1 MSLNIGSR
9 ILLAAAMI
17 VVTTFIAFILYFDY
31 QQRNSIQAALQSKLT
46 ESGSLATAGISNWLD
61 GRRLLVESLANN
73 VARDPSP
80 EAVKAV
86 TSGQALAES
95 FIYSYFGS
103 ADGVMTMYPPDE
115 LPDGYDPRAR
125 PWYGDAVTI
134 GDSTLTEPYTDAST
148 GQLIVTATTPV
159 FDGSNLLGVVGGDI
173 NITILGDLIR
183 SIDLGGIGYGFLVND
198 KGTVLIHPNSDF
210 TLQQIGEVFPENT
223 PSVEEGMDNVIN
235 GTGDQLF
242 TFFKVEGLPS
252 VNWYLGFALDHGA
265 AYASLSEFRYTAIIT
280 AIIAVL
286 AIMGLMGLLV
296 RGWVSRPVLS
306 MTSAMTRLAKG
317 DSDVDVPGIELKDEI
332 GAMAAAVLV
341 FKNNAAE
348 VGRLASENEQS
359 NKRAAQERKRAL
371 DQMADNFE
379 KSVLSIVE
387 TVADAAE
394 QTQKV
399 ATQLSANAEESTA
412 RAAAVSNAANITTE
426 NVQAVASATEELSA
440 AIREIGAQ
448 VTQSIEVATEAVDGV
463 NNTTATVTELA
474 AAAERIGKV
483 VGLIQDIAG
492 QTNLLA
498 LNATIEAARAGDA
511 GKGFA
516 VVAGEVKSLANQTD
530 KATGDIQTQVDG
542 IQGSSTRSV
551 SEIESISTTIER
563 INEFCNAI
571 AAAVE
576 QQGAATREIADS
588 VQRAAS
594 GTQEVSQNVSAVSD
608 ASNMVSAE
616 ANSLLKSSSEM
627 RELAQRLRDE
637 VLGFLKSVRDND

>member
-17 VVTTFIAFILYFDY
+17 VVATFVAFILYFDY
-31 QQRNSIQAALQSKLT
+31 QQRTSIQTALQSKLT

-73 VARDPSP
+73 IARDSSP
-80 EAVKAV
+80 ATVSEIA
-86 TSGQALAES
+86 SGQALAES
-95 FIYSYFGS
+95 FIFSYFGS

-115 LPDGYDPRAR
+115 LPADYDPRKR
-125 PWYGDAVTI
+125 PWYSDAVAI

-159 FDGSNLLGVVGGDI
+159 FDGSKLLGVVGGDI
-173 NITILGDLIR
+173 NITILGDLVR
-183 SIDLGGIGYGFLVND
+183 GIDLGGIGYGFLVND
-198 KGTVLIHPNSDF
+198 QGTVIIHPNADF
-210 TLQQIGEVFPENT
+210 TLKSISEVFPENT
-223 PSVEEGMDNVIN
+223 PAVTEGMQNVIEGN
-235 GTGDQLF
+235 GDLLF
-242 TFFKVEGLPS
+242 TFFKVKGLPS
-252 VNWYLGFALDHGA
+252 VNWYLGFALDRDA
-265 AYASLSEFRYTAIIT
+265 AYASLTEFRYTAIIT
-280 AIIAVL
+280 AVIAVL
-286 AIMGLMGLLV
+286 AIMGLMGVLV

-306 MTSAMTRLAKG
+306 MTSAMTRLARGEK
-317 DSDVDVPGIELKDEI
+317 DVDVPGTELKDEI

-348 VGRLASENEQS
+348 VDRLAHENEQATQ
-359 NKRAAQERKRAL
+359 RAALERKRAL

-394 QTQKV
+394 RTQSV
-399 ATQLSANAEESTA
+399 ATQLSANAEESTN

-448 VTQSIEVATEAVDGV
+448 VTQSIDVATEAVDGI

-474 AAAERIGKV
+474 EAAERIGQV

-530 KATGDIQTQVDG
+530 KATGDIQTQIDG
-542 IQGSSTRSV
+542 IQGSSNRSV
-551 SEIESISTTIER
+551 SEIGSISSTIER

-594 GTQEVSQNVSAVSD
+594 GTQEVSQNVSAVSQ
-608 ASNMVSAE
+608 ASSMVSEE
-616 ANSLLKSSSEM
+616 ANSLLTSSREM
-627 RELAQRLRDE
+627 RQLAQRLREE
-637 VLGFLKSVRDND
+637 VLGFLKSVREND

>member
-1 MSLNIGSR
+1 MALNIGSR

-17 VVTTFIAFILYFDY
+17 VIATFTAFILYFDY
-31 QQRNSIQAALQSKLT
+31 QQRNSIRDALVSKLT

-73 VARDPSP
+73 IARDSSPSNVS
-80 EAVKAV
+80 AVA
-86 TSGQALAES
+86 SGQALAES

-103 ADGVMTMYPPDE
+103 ADGTMTMYPSEE
-115 LPDGYDPRAR
+115 LPPDYDPRKR
-125 PWYGDAVTI
+125 PWYTDAVSV

-159 FDGSNLLGVVGGDI
+159 FDGTNLLGVVGGDI
-173 NITILGDLIR
+173 DIGILGDLVR
-183 SIDLGGIGYGFLVND
+183 SIDLGGVGYGFLVND
-198 KGTVLIHPNSDF
+198 QGTVLIHPSPEF
-210 TLQQIGEVFPENT
+210 TLKPLSEVFPGST
-223 PSVEEGMDNVIN
+223 PAVIEGMEDVIE
-235 GTGDQLF
+235 GDGDQLF
-242 TFFKVEGLPS
+242 TFFRVNGLPS
-252 VNWYLGFALDHGA
+252 VNWYLGFALDRDA
-265 AYASLSEFRYTAIIT
+265 AYASLTEFRYTSIFT
-280 AIIAVL
+280 AVIAVL
-286 AIMGLMGLLV
+286 AIMGLMGVLV
-296 RGWVSRPVLS
+296 RIWVSRPVTS
-306 MTSAMTRLAKG
+306 MTSAMTRLANGQK
-317 DSDVDVPGIELKDEI
+317 DVDVPGVELKDEI
-332 GAMAAAVLV
+332 GAMASAVLV

-348 VGRLASENEQS
+348 VDRLARENEAS
-359 NKRAAQERKRAL
+359 TRRAAEARRRAL
-371 DQMADNFE
+371 EQIADSFE

-387 TVADAAE
+387 TVAEAAE
-394 QTQKV
+394 KTQSV
-399 ATQLSANAEESTA
+399 ATQLSANAKESTA

-448 VTQSIEVATEAVDGV
+448 VTQSIEIASEAVSGV
-463 NNTTATVTELA
+463 NNTSATVRELA
-474 AAAERIGKV
+474 ESAERIGKV

-530 KATGDIQTQVDG
+530 KATGDIQQQVDG
-542 IQGSSTRSV
+542 IQGSSSRSV
-551 SEIESISTTIER
+551 TEIGSISGTIER

-576 QQGAATREIADS
+576 QQGAATQEIVNS

-608 ASNMVSAE
+608 TASMVSDE
-616 ANSLLKSSSEM
+616 ANSLLVSSREM
-627 RELAQRLRDE
+627 RELAQKLREE

>member
-17 VVTTFIAFILYFDY
+17 VVATFVAFILYFDY
-31 QQRNSIQAALQSKLT
+31 QQRTSIQSSLESKLT

-61 GRRLLVESLANN
+61 GRRLLVESLANSI
-73 VARDPSP
+73 ARDSSP
-80 EAVKAV
+80 ANVSAVASGEAF
-86 TSGQALAES
+86 AES
-95 FIYSYFGS
+95 FIFSYFGS

-115 LPDGYDPRAR
+115 LPPDYDPRKR
-125 PWYGDAVTI
+125 PWYADAVAV

-159 FDGSNLLGVVGGDI
+159 SDDGNLLGVVGGDI
-173 NITILGDLIR
+173 DIGILGDLVR

-198 KGTVLIHPNSDF
+198 QGTVLIHPNAEF
-210 TLQQIGEVFPENT
+210 TLKPLAEVFPEDT
-223 PSVEEGMDNVIN
+223 PTVTEGMDNIKE
-235 GTGDQLF
+235 GRGEQLF
-242 TFFKVEGLPS
+242 TFFRVSGLPS
-252 VNWYLGFALDHGA
+252 VNWYLGFALDRDE
-265 AYASLSEFRYTAIIT
+265 AYASLYEFRYTAIIT
-280 AIIAVL
+280 AVIAVL
-286 AIMGLMGLLV
+286 AIMGLMGVLV
-296 RGWVSRPVLS
+296 RVWVSGPVMS
-306 MTSAMTRLAKG
+306 MTSAMTRLAQGQK
-317 DSDVDVPGIELKDEI
+317 DVEVPGTELKDEI

-348 VGRLASENEQS
+348 VERLAHANEEAT
-359 NKRAAQERKRAL
+359 KRAAEARKRAL
-371 DQMADNFE
+371 EQMADNFE
-379 KSVLSIVE
+379 QSVLSIVE

-394 QTQKV
+394 KTQSV
-399 ATQLSANAEESTA
+399 ATQLSANAEESTS

-463 NNTTATVTELA
+463 NSTSATVTELA
-474 AAAERIGKV
+474 EAAERIGKV

-530 KATGDIQTQVDG
+530 KATGDIQVQVDG
-542 IQGSSTRSV
+542 IQGSSSRSV
-551 SEIESISTTIER
+551 SEIGSISGTIER

-608 ASNMVSAE
+608 ASNMVSVE
-616 ANSLLKSSSEM
+616 ANSLLQSSREM
-627 RELAQRLRDE
+627 RELAHRLREE

>member
-17 VVTTFIAFILYFDY
+17 VVATFLAFILYFDF
-31 QQRNSIQAALQSKLT
+31 QQRNSIQSALQSKLT
-46 ESGSLATAGISNWLD
+46 ESGALATAGISNWLD

-73 VARDPSP
+73 IARDSSP
-80 EAVKAV
+80 ATVAEVA
-86 TSGQALAES
+86 SGEALAES
-95 FIYSYFGS
+95 FIFSYFGS
-103 ADGVMTMYPPDE
+103 ADGVMTMYPSEE
-115 LPDGYDPRAR
+115 LPADYDPRKR
-125 PWYGDAVTI
+125 PWYSDAVSV

-173 NITILGDLIR
+173 DIGILGDLVR

-198 KGTVLIHPNSDF
+198 QGTVLIHPNADF
-210 TLQQIGEVFPENT
+210 TLKPMAEVFPDNT
-223 PSVEEGMDNVIN
+223 PTVAEGMENVMS
-235 GTGDQLF
+235 GDGEQLF
-242 TFFKVEGLPS
+242 TFFKVNGLPS
-252 VNWYLGFALDHGA
+252 VNWYLGFALDRDA

-280 AIIAVL
+280 AVIAVL
-286 AIMGLMGLLV
+286 AIMGLMGILV
-296 RGWVSRPVLS
+296 RTWVSRPVLS

-317 DSDVDVPGIELKDEI
+317 EKDVEVPGTELKDEI
-332 GAMAAAVLV
+332 GSMAAAVLV

-348 VGRLASENEQS
+348 VDRLARENEEAT
-359 NKRAAQERKRAL
+359 KRAADERKHAL

-394 QTQKV
+394 KTQTV
-399 ATQLSANAEESTA
+399 ATQLSANAEESTT
-412 RAAAVSNAANITTE
+412 RAAAVSSAANLTTE

-474 AAAERIGKV
+474 EAAERIGKV

-530 KATGDIQTQVDG
+530 KATGDIQIQVDG

-551 SEIESISTTIER
+551 SEIGSISGTIER

-576 QQGAATREIADS
+576 QQGAATQEIADS

-608 ASNMVSAE
+608 ASNMVSQE
-616 ANSLLKSSSEM
+616 ANSLLTSSREM
-627 RELAQRLRDE
+627 RELAQRLREE
-637 VLGFLKSVRDND
+637 VLGFLRSVRDND

>member
-17 VVTTFIAFILYFDY
+17 VVATFTAFILYFDY
-31 QQRNSIQAALQSKLT
+31 QQRTYIQNALVAKLT
-46 ESGSLATAGISNWLD
+46 ESGSLATAGISSWLD
-61 GRRLLVESLANN
+61 GRRLLVESLANSI
-73 VARDPSP
+73 ARDSSPSNVSEVASG
-80 EAVKAV
+80 EAF
-86 TSGQALAES
+86 AES

-115 LPDGYDPRAR
+115 LPPDYDPRQR
-125 PWYGDAVTI
+125 PWYADAVFV

-173 NITILGDLIR
+173 DIGILGDLVR

-198 KGTVLIHPNSDF
+198 QGTVLIHPNAEF
-210 TLQQIGEVFPENT
+210 TLTPLTEVFPDDT
-223 PSVEEGMDNVIN
+223 PTVKEGMENIMD
-235 GTGDQLF
+235 GSGEQLF
-242 TFFKVEGLPS
+242 TFFRVNGLPS
-252 VNWYLGFALDHGA
+252 VNWYLGFALDRDQ
-265 AYASLSEFRYTAIIT
+265 AYASLTEFRYTSIIT
-280 AIIAVL
+280 AIIAIL
-286 AIMGLMGLLV
+286 AIMGLMGVLV
-296 RGWVSRPVLS
+296 RMWVSRPVMS
-306 MTSAMTRLAKG
+306 MTSAMTRLANG
-317 DSDVDVPGIELKDEI
+317 QRDVEVPGTELKDEI

-348 VGRLASENEQS
+348 VDRLAKENE
-359 NKRAAQERKRAL
+359 AATKHAAEARRRAL
-371 DQMADNFE
+371 EQMADNFE

-387 TVADAAE
+387 TVAEAAE
-394 QTQKV
+394 QTQTV
-399 ATQLSANAEESTA
+399 ATQLSANAKESTA
-412 RAAAVSNAANITTE
+412 RAAAVSSAANITTE

-448 VTQSIEVATEAVDGV
+448 VTQSIEVATEAVAGV
-463 NNTTATVTELA
+463 NSTSATVTELA
-474 AAAERIGKV
+474 EAAERIGKV
-483 VGLIQDIAG
+483 VGLIQDVAG

-530 KATGDIQTQVDG
+530 KATGDIQVQVDG
-542 IQGSSTRSV
+542 IQGSSNRSV
-551 SEIESISTTIER
+551 SEIGSISGTIER

-576 QQGAATREIADS
+576 QQGAATQEIADS

-608 ASNMVSAE
+608 TANMVSEE
-616 ANSLLKSSSEM
+616 ANSLLSSSEEM
-627 RELAQRLRDE
+627 RKLAQRLREE
-637 VLGFLKSVRDND
+637 VTGFLKTVRDNE

>member
-9 ILLAAAMI
+9 ILLAAALI
-17 VVTTFIAFILYFDY
+17 VVATFAAFILYFDF
-31 QQRNSIQAALQSKLT
+31 QQRTSIQSALQSKLT
-46 ESGSLATAGISNWLD
+46 ESGSLATSGISNWLD
-61 GRRLLVESLANN
+61 GRRLLIESLANN
-73 VARDPSP
+73 IARDSSP
-80 EAVKAV
+80 EAVSEVA
-86 TSGQALAES
+86 SGEALVES
-95 FIYSYFGS
+95 FIFSYFGS
-103 ADGVMTMYPPDE
+103 ADGVMTMYPPDD
-115 LPDGYDPRAR
+115 LPPDYDPRKR
-125 PWYGDAVTI
+125 PWYGDAVAI

-159 FDGSNLLGVVGGDI
+159 LDGSKLLGVVGGDI
-173 NITILGDLIR
+173 DITILGDLVR
-183 SIDLGGIGYGFLVND
+183 SIDLGGIGYAFMVND
-198 KGTVLIHPNSDF
+198 QGTVIIHPNADF
-210 TLQQIGEVFPENT
+210 TLKPIAEVFPENT
-223 PSVEEGMDNVIN
+223 PTVAAGMESVVN
-235 GTGDQLF
+235 GAGDQLF
-242 TFFKVEGLPS
+242 TFFRVDGLPS
-252 VNWYLGFALDHGA
+252 VNWYLGFALDRDA
-265 AYASLSEFRYTAIIT
+265 AYASLSEFRYTAILT

-286 AIMGLMGLLV
+286 AIMGLMGILV
-296 RGWVSRPVLS
+296 RSWVSRPVLS

-317 DSDVDVPGIELKDEI
+317 ETNVEVPGTDLKDEI

-348 VGRLASENEQS
+348 VDRLARENEQATERS
-359 NKRAAQERKRAL
+359 VEERKRAL

-387 TVADAAE
+387 TVAEAAE
-394 QTQKV
+394 RTQTV

-448 VTQSIEVATEAVDGV
+448 VTQSISVATEAVDGV

-474 AAAERIGKV
+474 EAAERIGKV

-542 IQGSSTRSV
+542 IQGSSARSV

-608 ASNMVSAE
+608 ASNMVSEE
-616 ANSLLKSSSEM
+616 ANSLLTSSREM
-627 RELAQRLRDE
+627 RELAQRLREE
-637 VLGFLKSVRDND
+637 VLGFLKSVRDNK

>member
-17 VVTTFIAFILYFDY
+17 VVATFTAFILYFDY
-31 QQRNSIQAALQSKLT
+31 QQRTYIQNALVAKLT
-46 ESGSLATAGISNWLD
+46 ESGSLASAGISNWLD

-73 VARDPSP
+73 IARDSSP
-80 EAVKAV
+80 TNVSEVASGEAF
-86 TSGQALAES
+86 AES

-103 ADGVMTMYPPDE
+103 ADGVMTMYPPDD
-115 LPDGYDPRAR
+115 LPPDYDPRQR
-125 PWYGDAVTI
+125 PWYADAVSV

-173 NITILGDLIR
+173 DIGILGDLVR

-198 KGTVLIHPNSDF
+198 QGTVLIHPSAEF
-210 TLQQIGEVFPENT
+210 TLKPLPKVFPDDT
-223 PSVEEGMDNVIN
+223 PTVKEGMENIID

-242 TFFKVEGLPS
+242 TFFRVNGLPS
-252 VNWYLGFALDHGA
+252 VNWYLGFALDRDA
-265 AYASLSEFRYTAIIT
+265 AYASLTEFRYTAIIT
-280 AIIAVL
+280 AIIAIL

-296 RGWVSRPVLS
+296 RIWVSRPVMS
-306 MTSAMTRLAKG
+306 MTSAMTRLANG
-317 DSDVDVPGIELKDEI
+317 QRDVDVPGTELKDEI

-348 VGRLASENEQS
+348 VDRLASENEAATRHAAEARR
-359 NKRAAQERKRAL
+359 RAME
-371 DQMADNFE
+371 QMADNFE

-394 QTQKV
+394 KTQSV

-412 RAAAVSNAANITTE
+412 RAAAVSSAANITTE

-448 VTQSIEVATEAVDGV
+448 VTQSIEVATEAVSGV
-463 NNTTATVTELA
+463 NSTSATVTELA
-474 AAAERIGKV
+474 EAAERIGKV

-530 KATGDIQTQVDG
+530 KATGDIQVQVDG
-542 IQGSSTRSV
+542 IQGSSNRSV
-551 SEIESISTTIER
+551 SEIRSISGTIER

-576 QQGAATREIADS
+576 QQGAATQEIADS

-608 ASNMVSAE
+608 TANMVSEE
-616 ANSLLKSSSEM
+616 ANSLLSSSQEL
-627 RELAQRLRDE
+627 RKLAQRLREE
-637 VLGFLKSVRDND
+637 VIGFLKSVRDND

>member
-17 VVTTFIAFILYFDY
+17 VVATFLAFILYFDF
-31 QQRNSIQAALQSKLT
+31 QQRNSIQSALQSKLT
-46 ESGSLATAGISNWLD
+46 ESGALATAGISNWLD

-73 VARDPSP
+73 IARDSSP
-80 EAVKAV
+80 ATVAEVA
-86 TSGQALAES
+86 SGEALAES
-95 FIYSYFGS
+95 FIFSYFGS
-103 ADGVMTMYPPDE
+103 ADGVMTMYPSEE
-115 LPDGYDPRAR
+115 LPADYDPRKR
-125 PWYGDAVTI
+125 PWYSDAVSV

-173 NITILGDLIR
+173 DIGILGDLVR

-198 KGTVLIHPNSDF
+198 QGTVLIHPNADF
-210 TLQQIGEVFPENT
+210 TLKPMAEVFPDNT
-223 PSVEEGMDNVIN
+223 PTVAEGMENVMS
-235 GTGDQLF
+235 GDGEQLF
-242 TFFKVEGLPS
+242 TFFKVNGLPS
-252 VNWYLGFALDHGA
+252 VNWYLGFALDRDA

-280 AIIAVL
+280 AVIAVL
-286 AIMGLMGLLV
+286 AIMGLMGILV
-296 RGWVSRPVLS
+296 RTWVSRPVLS

-317 DSDVDVPGIELKDEI
+317 EKDVEVPGTELKDEI
-332 GAMAAAVLV
+332 GSMAAAVLV

-348 VGRLASENEQS
+348 VDRLARENEEAT
-359 NKRAAQERKRAL
+359 KRAADERKRAL

-394 QTQKV
+394 KTQTV
-399 ATQLSANAEESTA
+399 ATQLSANAEESTT
-412 RAAAVSNAANITTE
+412 RAAAVSSAANLTTE

-474 AAAERIGKV
+474 EAAERIGKV

-530 KATGDIQTQVDG
+530 KATGDIQIQVDG

-551 SEIESISTTIER
+551 SEIGSISGTIER

-576 QQGAATREIADS
+576 QQGAATQEIADS

-608 ASNMVSAE
+608 ASNMVSQE
-616 ANSLLKSSSEM
+616 ANSLLTSSREM
-627 RELAQRLRDE
+627 RELAQRLREE
-637 VLGFLKSVRDND
+637 VLGFLRSVRDND

>member
-17 VVTTFIAFILYFDY
+17 VVATFTAFILYFDY
-31 QQRNSIQAALQSKLT
+31 QQRTYIQNALVAKLT

-73 VARDPSP
+73 IARDSSP
-80 EAVKAV
+80 TNVSEVASGEAF
-86 TSGQALAES
+86 AES

-103 ADGVMTMYPPDE
+103 ADGVMTMYPPDD
-115 LPDGYDPRAR
+115 LPPEYDPRQR
-125 PWYGDAVTI
+125 PWYADAVSV

-173 NITILGDLIR
+173 DIGILGDLVR

-198 KGTVLIHPNSDF
+198 QGTVLIHPSAEF
-210 TLQQIGEVFPENT
+210 TLKPLPEVFPDDT
-223 PSVEEGMDNVIN
+223 PTVKEGMENIID

-242 TFFKVEGLPS
+242 TFFRVNGLPS
-252 VNWYLGFALDHGA
+252 VNWYLGFALDRDA
-265 AYASLSEFRYTAIIT
+265 AYASLTEFRYTAIIT
-280 AIIAVL
+280 AIIAIL

-296 RGWVSRPVLS
+296 RIWVSRPVMS
-306 MTSAMTRLAKG
+306 MTSAMTRLANG
-317 DSDVDVPGIELKDEI
+317 QRDVDVPGTELKDEI

-348 VGRLASENEQS
+348 VDRLASENEAATRHAAEARR
-359 NKRAAQERKRAL
+359 RAME
-371 DQMADNFE
+371 QMADNFE

-394 QTQKV
+394 KTQLV

-412 RAAAVSNAANITTE
+412 RAAAVSRAANITTE

-448 VTQSIEVATEAVDGV
+448 VTQSIEVATEAVSGV
-463 NNTTATVTELA
+463 NSTSATVTELA
-474 AAAERIGKV
+474 EAAERIGKV

-530 KATGDIQTQVDG
+530 KATGDIQVQVDG
-542 IQGSSTRSV
+542 IQGSSNRSV
-551 SEIESISTTIER
+551 SEIRSISGTIER

-576 QQGAATREIADS
+576 QQGAATQEIADS

-608 ASNMVSAE
+608 TANMVSEE
-616 ANSLLKSSSEM
+616 ANSLLSSSQEL
-627 RELAQRLRDE
+627 RKLAQRLREE
-637 VLGFLKSVRDND
+637 VIGFLKSVRDND

>member
-1 MSLNIGSR
+1 VSLNIGSR

-17 VVTTFIAFILYFDY
+17 VVATFVAFILYFDY
-31 QQRNSIQAALQSKLT
+31 QQRTSIQSALQSKLT
-46 ESGSLATAGISNWLD
+46 ESGSLATAGIANWLD

-73 VARDPSP
+73 IARDSSP
-80 EAVKAV
+80 EAVREVA
-86 TSGQALAES
+86 SGQALAES
-95 FIYSYFGS
+95 FIYAYFGS
-103 ADGVMTMYPPDE
+103 ADGVMTMNPPDE
-115 LPDGYDPRAR
+115 LPPDYDPRKR
-125 PWYGDAVTI
+125 PWYGDAVAI

-159 FDGSNLLGVVGGDI
+159 FDGSKLLGVVGGDI
-173 NITILGDLIR
+173 NISILGELVR

-198 KGTVLIHPNSDF
+198 QGTVLIHPNADF
-210 TLQQIGEVFPENT
+210 TLKPIAEVFPENT
-223 PSVEEGMDNVIN
+223 PTVEEGMQSVLE
-235 GTGDQLF
+235 GSGPQLF
-242 TFFKVEGLPS
+242 TFFKVDGLPS
-252 VNWYLGFALDHGA
+252 VNWYLGFALDRDA
-265 AYASLSEFRYTAIIT
+265 AYASLTEFRYTAIIT

-286 AIMGLMGLLV
+286 AIMGLMGVLV
-296 RGWVSRPVLS
+296 RTWVSRPVLS

-317 DSDVDVPGIELKDEI
+317 EKDVDVPGTELKDEI

-348 VGRLASENEQS
+348 VERLAHENEQATQ
-359 NKRAAQERKRAL
+359 RAALERKRAL

-394 QTQKV
+394 RTQSV
-399 ATQLSANAEESTA
+399 ATQLSANAEESTS

-448 VTQSIEVATEAVDGV
+448 VTQSIDVATEAVNGI

-474 AAAERIGKV
+474 EAAERIGQV

-530 KATGDIQTQVDG
+530 KATGDIQTQIDG
-542 IQGSSTRSV
+542 IQGSSNRSV
-551 SEIESISTTIER
+551 TEIGSISTTIER

-608 ASNMVSAE
+608 ASNMVSTE
-616 ANSLLKSSSEM
+616 ANSLLTSSREM
-627 RELAQRLRDE
+627 RELAQRLREE
-637 VLGFLKSVRDND
+637 VLGFLKSVRENK

>member
-17 VVTTFIAFILYFDY
+17 VVATFVAFILYFDY
-31 QQRNSIQAALQSKLT
+31 QQRTSIQSALQSKLT

-73 VARDPSP
+73 IARDSSP
-80 EAVKAV
+80 EAVSEIA
-86 TSGQALAES
+86 SGEALVES

-103 ADGVMTMYPPDE
+103 AEGVMTMYPPDE
-115 LPDGYDPRAR
+115 LPPDYDPRKR
-125 PWYGDAVTI
+125 PWYGDAVAI
-134 GDSTLTEPYTDAST
+134 GDSTLTEPYNDAST
-148 GQLIVTATTPV
+148 GGLIVTATTPV
-159 FDGSNLLGVVGGDI
+159 FDGSKLLGVVGGDI
-173 NITILGDLIR
+173 DIGILGDLVR

-198 KGTVLIHPNSDF
+198 QGTILIHPNKDF
-210 TLQQIGEVFPENT
+210 TLKPIAEVFPENT
-223 PSVEEGMDNVIN
+223 PSVEEGMDSVIN
-235 GTGDQLF
+235 GSGEQLF
-242 TFFKVEGLPS
+242 TFFRVEGLPS
-252 VNWYLGFALDHGA
+252 VNWYLGFALDREA
-265 AYASLSEFRYTAIIT
+265 AYASLSEFRYTAIVT
-280 AIIAVL
+280 ALIAVL

-296 RGWVSRPVLS
+296 RAWVSRPVLS
-306 MTSAMTRLAKG
+306 MTSAMTRLANG
-317 DSDVDVPGIELKDEI
+317 ENNVDVPGTELKDEI

-348 VGRLASENEQS
+348 VDRLARENEEAT
-359 NKRAAQERKRAL
+359 KRSTKERKRAL

-379 KSVLSIVE
+379 QSILSIVE

-394 QTQKV
+394 KTQSV

-448 VTQSIEVATEAVDGV
+448 VTQSIDVATEAVEGV
-463 NNTTATVTELA
+463 NNTTTTVTELA
-474 AAAERIGKV
+474 EAAERIGKV

-594 GTQEVSQNVSAVSD
+594 GTQEVSQNVSAVSH
-608 ASNMVSAE
+608 ASNMVSEE
-616 ANSLLKSSSEM
+616 ANSLLNSSREM
-627 RELAQRLRDE
+627 RQLAQRLREE
-637 VLGFLKSVRDND
+637 VLGFLKSVRDNE